1 MKFTMAALCEKGL
14 VARRL
19 LTLSLFLSSSL
30 LGCHAQKIE
39 YAQDP
44 EGVNRSARP
53 QVIIK
58 KEDIYLDGHL
68 IRMQS
73 TTAEQA
79 RALTGKDP
87 SNQAEIAALFDAAGL
102 RILAGVDDQKAG
114 HPNLVHSVQIWVRQ
128 ENDYGKH
135 RDCNEAELKRH
146 RASITERIHL
156 IEQNDLK
163 KGWNRV
169 ELKEK
174 VRNEE
179 CTMAGKTPEHA
190 FAGYLEV
197 DGLPIGPNMSLEEI
211 QARRKRLGLEPLY
224 ENSSPQIY
232 VAPAAKTGPFADQT
246 WIFEVTI
253 GDGGVILDQRLKAVT
268 IP

>member
-1 MKFTMAALCEKGL
+1 MKITMTARGEKGL
-14 VARRL
+14 AARRL
-19 LTLSLFLSSSL
+19 LALSLFLSSSL
-30 LGCHAQKIE
+30 LGCHAQKLE

-44 EGVNRSARP
+44 EGVNRSAKP
-53 QVIIK
+53 QIIIK

-68 IRMQS
+68 IRMRS
-73 TTAEQA
+73 TTAAQA
-79 RALTGKDP
+79 QALTGKDP
-87 SNQAEIAALFDAAGL
+87 INQTEIAALFNATGL
-102 RILAGVDDQKAG
+102 RIHAGIDDQRAD
-114 HPNLVHSVQIWVRQ
+114 HPNLVQSVQIWVRQ

-135 RDCNEAELKRH
+135 RNCDEAELKRH
-146 RASITERIHL
+146 RDSITERIQL

-163 KGWNRV
+163 KGWSRV

-179 CTMAGKTPEHA
+179 CTVAGKTPEHA

-197 DGLPIGPNMSLEEI
+197 DGLPIGPNMSLKEI

-224 ENSSPQIY
+224 ENSGPQIY
-232 VAPAAKTGPFADQT
+232 IAPSAKTGPFADQT
-246 WIFEVTI
+246 WVFDVTI
-253 GDGGVILDQRLKAVT
+253 GDGGVIHDQRLKAIT